1 MTGEMPGV
9 FDAADKLLA
18 CFFQSA
24 TIMPCERAENAM
36 RLSLVYRKNS

>member
-1 MTGEMPGV
+1 MTREMPGM
-9 FDAADKLLA
+9 FDAADKLPA

-24 TIMPCERAENAM
+24 TIMPGESAGNTM